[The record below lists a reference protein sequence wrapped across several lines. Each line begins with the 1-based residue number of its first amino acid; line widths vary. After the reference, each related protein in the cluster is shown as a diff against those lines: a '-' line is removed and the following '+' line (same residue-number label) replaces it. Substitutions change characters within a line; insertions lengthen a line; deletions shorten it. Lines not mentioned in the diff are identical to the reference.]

1 MSSRCDRVGNRGVL
15 SARACDSLRAT
26 HTPLLPLPCLQQALL
41 QQQARAIAAAQGG
54 GGGAAAA
61 AAAAAR
67 PGGALGA
74 PTTSKNAIGAIKS
87 AGATAPSA
95 AVRTVEAV
103 PAKKAVTGRK
113 RKAGDQ
119 RLPDRGDLLL
129 PDSPLFTQLQD
140 AERRVDMLISRKR
153 HELQE
158 MYASFRRGGCW
169 ACGWVLAGDWGGMQG
184 V

>member
-1 MSSRCDRVGNRGVL
+1 LSSRCDRVGNRGVL

-41 QQQARAIAAAQGG
+41 QQQARAI
-54 GGGAAAA
+54 
-61 AAAAAR
+61 AAAAR